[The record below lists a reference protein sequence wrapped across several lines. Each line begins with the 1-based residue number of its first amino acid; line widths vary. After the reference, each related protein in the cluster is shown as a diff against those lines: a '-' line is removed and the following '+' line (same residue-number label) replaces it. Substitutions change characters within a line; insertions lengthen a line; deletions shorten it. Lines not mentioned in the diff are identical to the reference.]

1 MFNYVITLGFGVIF
15 LTAWC
20 ALCISKY
27 KKWSSKRK
35 KCKKQLSVQVIEIL
49 EKKTARGGMVYKPI
63 FAETN
68 ENTNYIIDSAF
79 YSSLVS
85 FEIGQH
91 IILLVNPEN
100 PKDFLYKDNV
110 YNKGI
115 IVDVLCCCL
124 PCIFLLGILLAII
137 L

>member
-1 MFNYVITLGFGVIF
+1 MINYVITLGFGGIF
-15 LTAWC
+15 FTAWC

-27 KKWSSKRK
+27 KKWSNKRK

-49 EKKTARGGMVYKPI
+49 EKKTARGGMIYKPI
-63 FAETN
+63 FKTN

-91 IILLVNPEN
+91 IILLVNPQN
-100 PKDFLYKDNV
+100 PKDFLYKDNA